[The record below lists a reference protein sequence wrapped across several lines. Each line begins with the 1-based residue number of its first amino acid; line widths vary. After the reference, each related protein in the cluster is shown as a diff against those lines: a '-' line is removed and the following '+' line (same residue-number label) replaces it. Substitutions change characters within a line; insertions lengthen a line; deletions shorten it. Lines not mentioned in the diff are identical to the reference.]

1 MKENRQTIMPR
12 PLIAV
17 MIVMLG
23 IALLPI
29 RWYGYYIL
37 LKLVVCGGCA
47 FLAANAYDDGRKHLV
62 WFMGGLAVLYNPIIR
77 FPLGRELWMV
87 INILTIIV
95 LIAVMKSTKQ
105 RGAVQNKDS
114 PAIPTVKPD

>member
-1 MKENRQTIMPR
+1 MKVNERIR
-12 PLIAV
+12 ILKPLNAI

-37 LKLVVCGGCA
+37 LKFVVCGGCA

-62 WFMGGLAVLYNPIIR
+62 WFLGGLAVLYNPIIR
-77 FPLGRELWMV
+77 FPLGRELWMD

-95 LIAVMKSTKQ
+95 LIAAMRLLKK
-105 RGAVQNKDS
+105 
-114 PAIPTVKPD
+114 

>member
-1 MKENRQTIMPR
+1 MKTEKQSIVPKSF
-12 PLIAV
+12 IV
-17 MIVMLG
+17 MMMVMLG

-29 RWYGYYIL
+29 RYYGYYVL
-37 LKLVVCGGCA
+37 LKIVICGGCA
-47 FLAANAYDDGRKHLV
+47 FLAAIDYGDGRKYLV

>member
-1 MKENRQTIMPR
+1 MKVNERIR
-12 PLIAV
+12 ILKPLNAI

-37 LKLVVCGGCA
+37 LKFVVCGGCA

-62 WFMGGLAVLYNPIIR
+62 WFLGGLAVLYNPIIR

-95 LIAVMKSTKQ
+95 LIAAMRLLKK
-105 RGAVQNKDS
+105 
-114 PAIPTVKPD
+114 

>member
-1 MKENRQTIMPR
+1 MKVNERIR
-12 PLIAV
+12 ILKPLNAI

-37 LKLVVCGGCA
+37 LKFVVCGGCA

-62 WFMGGLAVLYNPIIR
+62 WFLGGLAVLYNPIIR
-77 FPLGRELWMV
+77 FPLGRELWIV

-95 LIAVMKSTKQ
+95 LIAAMRLLKK
-105 RGAVQNKDS
+105 
-114 PAIPTVKPD
+114 

>member
-1 MKENRQTIMPR
+1 MKTEKQSIVPKSF
-12 PLIAV
+12 IV
-17 MIVMLG
+17 MMMVMLG

-29 RWYGYYIL
+29 RYYGYYVL
-37 LKLVVCGGCA
+37 LKLVICGGCA
-47 FLAANAYDDGRKHLV
+47 FLAANAYDAGRKHLV

>member
-37 LKLVVCGGCA
+37 LKLVVCGGCV

-62 WFMGGLAVLYNPIIR
+62 WFLGGLAVLYNPIIR
-77 FPLGRELWMV
+77 FPLGRELWIAV
-87 INILTIIV
+87 NILTIIV

>member
-1 MKENRQTIMPR
+1 MKENRQTKMPR

-29 RWYGYYIL
+29 RWYGYYVL
-37 LKLVVCGGCA
+37 LKLVVFGGCA
-47 FLAANAYDDGRKHLV
+47 FLAANAYDDGRKHFV
-62 WFMGGLAVLYNPIIR
+62 WFLGGLAVLYNPIIR

-95 LIAVMKSTKQ
+95 LIAAMRSLKK
-105 RGAVQNKDS
+105 
-114 PAIPTVKPD
+114 

>member
-12 PLIAV
+12 PLIVV

>member
-1 MKENRQTIMPR
+1 MKENRQTEMPR

-47 FLAANAYDDGRKHLV
+47 FLAANAYDDGRKHFV
-62 WFMGGLAVLYNPIIR
+62 WFLGELAVLYNPIIR
-77 FPLGRELWMV
+77 FPIGRELWIAV
-87 INILTIIV
+87 NILTIIV
-95 LIAVMKSTKQ
+95 LIAAMQVAK
-105 RGAVQNKDS
+105 R
-114 PAIPTVKPD
+114 

>member
-1 MKENRQTIMPR
+1 MKENRQSIMPR

-29 RWYGYYIL
+29 RWYGYYVL
-37 LKLVVCGGCA
+37 LKLVVCGGCG

>member
-1 MKENRQTIMPR
+1 MKTEKQSIVPKSF
-12 PLIAV
+12 IV
-17 MIVMLG
+17 MMMVMLG

-29 RWYGYYIL
+29 RYYGYYVL
-37 LKLVVCGGCA
+37 LKIVICGGCA
-47 FLAANAYDDGRKHLV
+47 FLAAIAYGDGRKHLV

-77 FPLGRELWMV
+77 FPLGRELWIV

>member
-1 MKENRQTIMPR
+1 MKTEKQSIVPKSF
-12 PLIAV
+12 IV
-17 MIVMLG
+17 MMMVMLG
-23 IALLPI
+23 IALFPI
-29 RWYGYYIL
+29 RYYGYYVL
-37 LKLVVCGGCA
+37 LKIVICGGCA
-47 FLAANAYDDGRKHLV
+47 FLAAIAYGDGRKYLV

-87 INILTIIV
+87 INFLTIIV

-114 PAIPTVKPD
+114 PEIPTVKPD

>member
-1 MKENRQTIMPR
+1 MKTEKQSIVPKSF
-12 PLIAV
+12 IV
-17 MIVMLG
+17 MMMVMLG

-29 RWYGYYIL
+29 RYYGYYVL
-37 LKLVVCGGCA
+37 LKIVICGGCA
-47 FLAANAYDDGRKHLV
+47 FLAAIAYGDGRKHLV

>member
-1 MKENRQTIMPR
+1 MKVNERIR
-12 PLIAV
+12 ILKPLNAI

-29 RWYGYYIL
+29 RWYGYYVL
-37 LKLVVCGGCA
+37 LKLVVCGGCG

-62 WFMGGLAVLYNPIIR
+62 WFLGGLAVLYNPIIR

-95 LIAVMKSTKQ
+95 LIAAMRLLKK
-105 RGAVQNKDS
+105 
-114 PAIPTVKPD
+114 

>member
-62 WFMGGLAVLYNPIIR
+62 WFLGGLAVLYNPIIR

-87 INILTIIV
+87 INVLTIIV
-95 LIAVMKSTKQ
+95 LVAVMKSTKQ
-105 RGAVQNKDS
+105 RRAVQNKDS

>member
-1 MKENRQTIMPR
+1 MKVNERIR
-12 PLIAV
+12 ILKPLNAI

-37 LKLVVCGGCA
+37 LKFVVCGGCA

-62 WFMGGLAVLYNPIIR
+62 WFLGGLAVLYNPIIR

-95 LIAVMKSTKQ
+95 LIAAMRSLKK
-105 RGAVQNKDS
+105 
-114 PAIPTVKPD
+114 

>member
-37 LKLVVCGGCA
+37 LKFVVCGGCA
-47 FLAANAYDDGRKHLV
+47 FLAANAYDDGRKHLF
-62 WFMGGLAVLYNPIIR
+62 WFWGGLAVLYNPIIR
-77 FPLGRELWMV
+77 FPLGRELWIAV
-87 INILTIIV
+87 NILTIIV
-95 LIAVMKSTKQ
+95 LIAAMRSLKK
-105 RGAVQNKDS
+105 
-114 PAIPTVKPD
+114 

>member
-37 LKLVVCGGCA
+37 LKLVVCGGCV

-62 WFMGGLAVLYNPIIR
+62 WFFGRVGRSIQSNHPISAR
-77 FPLGRELWMV
+77 TRTLDCRQHFDNNCADCGNE
-87 INILTIIV
+87 INKT
-95 LIAVMKSTKQ
+95 ARSS
-105 RGAVQNKDS
+105 AE
-114 PAIPTVKPD
+114 

>member
-1 MKENRQTIMPR
+1 MKENRQTKMPR
-12 PLIAV
+12 AIIAV

-62 WFMGGLAVLYNPIIR
+62 WFLGGLAVLYNPIIR

>member
-12 PLIAV
+12 TLVAV

-29 RWYGYYIL
+29 RWYGYYVL
-37 LKLVVCGGCA
+37 LKLVVCGGCG
-47 FLAANAYDDGRKHLV
+47 FLAANAYDDGRKHFV
-62 WFMGGLAVLYNPIIR
+62 WFLGGLAVLYNPIIR
-77 FPLGRELWMV
+77 FPIGRELWIAV
-87 INILTIIV
+87 NILTIIV

>member
-1 MKENRQTIMPR
+1 MKENRQMIMPR
-12 PLIAV
+12 AIIPV

-62 WFMGGLAVLYNPIIR
+62 WFMGWLAVLYNPIIR

-95 LIAVMKSTKQ
+95 LIAVMQVAK
-105 RGAVQNKDS
+105 R
-114 PAIPTVKPD
+114 

>member
-1 MKENRQTIMPR
+1 MKENRQTKMPR

-29 RWYGYYIL
+29 RWYGYYVL
-37 LKLVVCGGCA
+37 LKLVVCGGCG

-62 WFMGGLAVLYNPIIR
+62 WFLGGLAVLYNPIIR
-77 FPLGRELWMV
+77 FPLGRELWIV
-87 INILTIIV
+87 VNILTTIV

>member
-1 MKENRQTIMPR
+1 MKENRQTKMPR
-12 PLIAV
+12 TLVAV

-29 RWYGYYIL
+29 RWYGYYVL
-37 LKLVVCGGCA
+37 LKLVVCGGCG

-62 WFMGGLAVLYNPIIR
+62 WLLGGLAVLYNPIIR

-87 INILTIIV
+87 INVLTIIV
-95 LIAVMKSTKQ
+95 LVAVMKSTKQ

>member
-1 MKENRQTIMPR
+1 MKTEKQSIVPKSF
-12 PLIAV
+12 IV
-17 MIVMLG
+17 MMMVMLG

-29 RWYGYYIL
+29 RYYGYYVL
-37 LKLVVCGGCA
+37 LKIVICGGCA
-47 FLAANAYDDGRKHLV
+47 FLAAIAYGDGRKHLV
-62 WFMGGLAVLYNPIIR
+62 WVMGGLAVLYNPIIR
-77 FPLGRELWMV
+77 FPLGRELWIV

-95 LIAVMKSTKQ
+95 LIAIMKSTKQ